1 MRCEE
6 RADREAKAAVQ
17 GPSAPGSW
25 VAHDCKLPFAQETLM
40 YRHLLLEDT
49 ACSTISLLASDMLR
63 DACVVTKRTVQGE
76 MFGRMA
82 IVSWYSVS

>member
-1 MRCEE
+1 VRCEE
-6 RADREAKAAVQ
+6 HADREAKAMESAVQ

-49 ACSTISLLASDMLR
+49 ACSTISFA
-63 DACVVTKRTVQGE
+63 G
-76 MFGRMA
+76 
-82 IVSWYSVS
+82 